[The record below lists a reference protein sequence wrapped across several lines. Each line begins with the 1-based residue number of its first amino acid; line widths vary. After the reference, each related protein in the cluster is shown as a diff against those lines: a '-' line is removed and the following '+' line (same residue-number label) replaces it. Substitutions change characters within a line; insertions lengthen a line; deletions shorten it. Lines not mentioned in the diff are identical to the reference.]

1 MRVQQFLIDSIMREG
16 INEDQALED
25 FLQSSKSKYTEMNPA
40 DVLDHAAA
48 DQAIQQL
55 RENLRL

>member
-1 MRVQQFLIDSIMREG
+1 MRVHQFLIDSIMREG

-40 DVLDHAAA
+40 DDLDHAAA

>member
-16 INEDQALED
+16 INENQALED
-25 FLQSSKSKYTEMNPA
+25 FLLSSKSKFTETHPA
-40 DVLDHAAA
+40 DALDDATA

-55 RENLRL
+55 REDLRL